1 MKILKT
7 NRGLQNNI
15 SKERNNKKSIGFVP
29 TMGALHDGHMS
40 LIQEAQQGCDV
51 VVVSIFV
58 NPTQFNEKSDLEKYP
73 RPIERDTAML
83 KEHGVDYLFLPSTT
97 QIYPKNLAP
106 TPKINLGQL
115 ATTMEG
121 EHRPGHFEGVIQV
134 VHRLLTIV
142 SPDQLY
148 MGQKDFQQFTI
159 IQAMLNQTNL
169 KTQLRVCPIHRQ
181 DDGLAMSSRNARLSA
196 AAKKKA
202 TAIYESLMYIKNNFM
217 TTGRDQLI
225 KEALEIQKSS
235 GLDPEYI
242 DIADGHTLQSL
253 TDLRKAKYV
262 VACTAS
268 WLEGIRLI
276 DNMILRKEDE
286 Y

>member
-7 NRGLQNNI
+7 NRGLQNNL
-15 SKERNNKKSIGFVP
+15 SKERNIKKSIGFVP
-29 TMGALHDGHMS
+29 TMGALHEGHMS
-40 LIQEAQQGCDV
+40 LIHEAQKECDV

-83 KEHGVDYLFLPSTT
+83 KEHGVDYLFLPSTS

-134 VHRLLTIV
+134 VYRLLMIV

-159 IQAMLNQTNL
+159 IQAMLDQVDL
-169 KTQLRVCPIHRQ
+169 KVELKVCQIHRQ
-181 DDGLAMSSRNARLSA
+181 EDGLAMSSRNARLSA

-202 TAIYESLMYIKNNFM
+202 TAIYNSLIYIKNNFHKEPIEK
-217 TTGRDQLI
+217 L
-225 KEALEIQKSS
+225 KSEALEIQQKS
-235 GLDPEYI
+235 GLTPEYI
-242 DIADGHTLQSL
+242 DIADGHSLQSI
-253 TDLRKAKYV
+253 DNKSASNYIV
-262 VACTAS
+262 VCTAS

-276 DNMILRKEDE
+276 DNMILRS
-286 Y
+286 